1 MAKRK
6 PSVGRPTIYTQELA
20 EKILDR
26 LAAGESMVQIC
37 ASEEMPGLRTVM
49 RWAKDNEQ
57 FGTGYVH
64 AREAQAEVMDD
75 KILQAARE
83 AKADPQAARVQI
95 EAYKW
100 RAAKLAPKRYGDAT
114 TLKHADADGNNL
126 PEVDDTTRAIRIAAV
141 LGRIGKD
148 ADAG

>member
-1 MAKRK
+1 MAD
-6 PSVGRPTIYTQELA
+6 TIYTEELA
-20 EKILDR
+20 EQILDR

-37 ASEEMPGLRTVM
+37 KDEDMPGLRTVM
-49 RWAKDNEQ
+49 RWAKENEA
-57 FGTGYVH
+57 FGIGYAH

-75 KILQAARE
+75 KILNAA
-83 AKADPQAARVQI
+83 DAANAVNAVAQRVKV

-126 PEVDDTTRAIRIAAV
+126 PHVDDTTRAIRIAAV
-141 LGRIGKD
+141 LNTIGKGD
-148 ADAG
+148 ADNAG